1 VDRLLTCAVEVKV
14 AEPSK
19 LHSWHNSGNFVAI
32 LKKRA
37 DGKWLISHL
46 IWDDVPNQS
55 GLLLS
60 SPKWLDSGSGP
71 LVPLRD
77 NSPGPK

>member
-37 DGKWLISHL
+37 DGKWLCSHL
-46 IWDDVPNQS
+46 I
-55 GLLLS
+55 
-60 SPKWLDSGSGP
+60 
-71 LVPLRD
+71 
-77 NSPGPK
+77 